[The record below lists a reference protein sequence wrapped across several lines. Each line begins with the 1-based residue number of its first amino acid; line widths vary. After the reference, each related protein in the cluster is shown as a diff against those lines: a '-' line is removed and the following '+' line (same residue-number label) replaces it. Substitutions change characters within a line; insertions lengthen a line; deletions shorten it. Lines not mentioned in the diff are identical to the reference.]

1 MICLV
6 DLRGILN
13 VIISPI
19 LERSTKQQCLDV
31 SRNAATC
38 PSSLQEHPVKFQIA
52 VCSSDSGAHLV
63 LENIHHCVWCIA
75 TFAFWPL
82 EVGYIVH
89 IEKPE
94 QTSDQE
100 RQPVPQMGCSGLLSH
115 GLTWDQSCSQYLEAA
130 APQAGAALEKASAL
144 EMLVIDFSFAF
155 LGVKGINVDVKC

>member
-1 MICLV
+1 M
-6 DLRGILN
+6 
-13 VIISPI
+13 
-19 LERSTKQQCLDV
+19 
-31 SRNAATC
+31 
-38 PSSLQEHPVKFQIA
+38 
-52 VCSSDSGAHLV
+52 
-63 LENIHHCVWCIA
+63 
-75 TFAFWPL
+75 
-82 EVGYIVH
+82 GYIVH